1 MIVRDII
8 TRTYRI
14 IRNWS
19 DTMNRWRM
27 IVVEAKNLKDT
38 SQHLMQEIQSD
49 WLDRE
54 DVTKM
59 QQWAQKIWTDWEKI
73 ADEVSMFWEKV
84 KEEV

>member
-8 TRTYRI
+8 TKTYRI

-27 IVVEAKNLKDT
+27 IVVEVKNLKDN
-38 SQHLMQEIQSD
+38 SNHLIQEIKSD
-49 WLDRE
+49 WLDLE
-54 DVTKM
+54 DLSKL
-59 QQWAQKIWTDWEKI
+59 QQWTQKIWTDGEKI
-73 ADEVSMFWEKV
+73 VDEVSMFGEKI

>member
-8 TRTYRI
+8 TKTYRI

-27 IVVEAKNLKDT
+27 IVVEAKHLKDT
-38 SQHLMQEIQSD
+38 SQNLIQEIQSD

-54 DVTKM
+54 DVAKIQEWT
-59 QQWAQKIWTDWEKI
+59 QKIWTDGEKI
-73 ADEVSMFWEKV
+73 VDEVSMFGEKI

>member
-8 TRTYRI
+8 TKTYRI

-27 IVVEAKNLKDT
+27 IVVEVKNLKDN
-38 SQHLMQEIQSD
+38 SNHLIQEIKSD
-49 WLDRE
+49 WLDLE
-54 DVTKM
+54 DLSKL
-59 QQWAQKIWTDWEKI
+59 QQWTQKIWTDGEKI
-73 ADEVSMFWEKV
+73 VDEVSMIWEKI